1 MSSRPESV
9 FRIRAGRPGSR
20 ALRLLRVILMASGLA
35 AAVPLLAQVKAGD
48 RFPDL
53 AAAGVV
59 DLAGGELPVL
69 AGKVALVDFWASWC
83 APCKAAF
90 PALAKLHQEYAARGL
105 VLVAVSVDEKPAAA
119 IAFWKKM
126 APPFS
131 TLHDREQKLVRQVQ
145 VPAMPTTY
153 LLGRDGRVRAVQ
165 PGFHGAA
172 TERDLRRQI
181 EALLAEK

>member
-1 MSSRPESV
+1 MSSRPESGI
-9 FRIRAGRPGSR
+9 RIRNARRRRWVVGLLGVLGIGLGVAT
-20 ALRLLRVILMASGLA
+20 AL
-35 AAVPLLAQVKAGD
+35 PLHAQVRAGD
-48 RFPDL
+48 PFPEL

-59 DLAGGELPVL
+59 NLAGGELPAL

-105 VLVAVSVDEKPAAA
+105 VIAAVSVDEKPAAA
-119 IAFWKKM
+119 TAFWKRM
-126 APPFS
+126 APPFP
-131 TLHDREQKLVRQVQ
+131 TLHDREQKLVKQVQ
-145 VPAMPTTY
+145 VPVMPTTY

-165 PGFHGAA
+165 PGFHGAT
-172 TERDLRRQI
+172 TEKELRRQI